1 MSDCQIIIPFSGEAE
16 IILDKARKAVEGQGG
31 RFEGDLQSG
40 SFDVSLMSNRVA
52 GSYLVL
58 DQTLQ
63 LNITHKP
70 MFIPC
75 NAIEGFLKSKLNG

>member
-1 MSDCQIIIPFSGEAE
+1 MSDCLINIPFSGDAE
-16 IILDKARKAVEGQGG
+16 TILEKARKAVEGQGG

-52 GSYLVL
+52 GTYWVNE
-58 DQTLQ
+58 QNLQ